1 MAGVWS
7 ESRPMSSMS
16 PMSVRSSSLARRR
29 SYGIGSGLVQV
40 FARTF
45 VRLAC
50 AASLALL
57 MLLPGRAADAPVRV
71 VALGDSLTAGYG
83 LPVEAAFPTR
93 LEGALRAK
101 GLAVEINNA
110 GVSGDTSSGGLA
122 RLDWSV
128 PEGTDGVIVELGA
141 NDMLRGV
148 DPGVTRGA
156 LQDLLRRLK
165 ERRIAVLLTGMR
177 APPNMGQ
184 DYARA
189 FDAIF
194 PAL

>member
-7 ESRPMSSMS
+7 ESRPMSSML

-57 MLLPGRAADAPVRV
+57 MLLPSRAADAPVRV
-71 VALGDSLTAGYG
+71 VALGDSLTAGYR
-83 LPVEAAFPTR
+83 LPVEAAFPAR

-101 GLAVEINNA
+101 GLAVEISNA

-122 RLDWSV
+122 RLGWSV

-148 DPGVTRGA
+148 DPQHTR
-156 LQDLLRRLK
+156 
-165 ERRIAVLLTGMR
+165 
-177 APPNMGQ
+177 
-184 DYARA
+184 
-189 FDAIF
+189 
-194 PAL
+194 